1 MTGAVRYFHGGYGG
15 LSVGQFVLPP
25 AMTGAPSTAQFGAHG
40 VCDTSKVYVCTDL
53 HAALFFAGGH
63 PSGNGKVYEVAPAG
77 ELTAD
82 PDALI
87 DGLSY
92 SCDKARVL
100 RVIRVKGKLIKQI
113 RRDLLRGAA

>member
-1 MTGAVRYFHGGYGG
+1 MTGTVHYFHGGFGG

-25 AMTGAPSTAQFGAHG
+25 AMTGAPSTAQFGAQG
-40 VCDTSKVYVCTDL
+40 VCDTSKVYVCTDM
-53 HAALFFAGGH
+53 HAALFFACGH
-63 PSGNGKVYEVAPAG
+63 PSGNGKLYEVAPAG

-87 DGLSY
+87 DGFSF
-92 SCDKARVL
+92 SCSKARVI

-113 RRDLLRGAA
+113 RRDILRGAA